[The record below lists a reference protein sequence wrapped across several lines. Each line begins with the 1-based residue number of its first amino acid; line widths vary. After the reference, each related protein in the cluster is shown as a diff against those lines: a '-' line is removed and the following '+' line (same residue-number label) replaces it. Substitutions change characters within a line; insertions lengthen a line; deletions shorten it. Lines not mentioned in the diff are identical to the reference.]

1 MKNTTKTKSPKKS
14 TSSHSLKIAS
24 KTAKKITAKIS
35 DECMKSY
42 YSPKTLEK
50 VYAVGNSFLDAHKR
64 FEKRTASQKVE
75 LVRLSGH
82 MIIEAKK
89 NRLALDR
96 YTLRSALYHFIG
108 YKSSDDN
115 KAFMMSIK
123 RVIDATFYLFE
134 NKNTSIT
141 DEGQILDSKGKVV
154 PVKELDKKSSSKPTR
169 NRETKKNQVSTLTEL
184 VEALAVIKTHKNLI
198 KDVPQEMVSKTIE
211 LLQENMVEAIIE
223 AKEEPN
229 KQMKTIGDAKM
240 PNFSN
245 SRATA

>member
-14 TSSHSLKIAS
+14 TSSHAIKIAS
-24 KTAKKITAKIS
+24 KSAKKTTAKIS
-35 DECMKSY
+35 DECMKNY

-50 VYAVGNSFLDAHKR
+50 VYAVGNSFLKAHLR
-64 FEKRTASQKVE
+64 FEKSTASQKVE
-75 LVRLSGH
+75 LVKLSGY

-89 NRLALDR
+89 NKLILDR
-96 YTLRSALYHFIG
+96 KMLQKALYHFIG
-108 YKSSDDN
+108 YEGFTDN

-141 DEGQILDSKGKVV
+141 EAGQILDSKGKVV
-154 PVKELDKKSSSKPTR
+154 PVKELDKKSSTKPTR
-169 NRETKKNQVSTLTEL
+169 NRETKKNQVSTLTQL

-211 LLQENMVEAIIE
+211 LLQENMVEAIVE

-229 KQMKTIGDAKM
+229 SQMKTIGDAKM